1 MSSSGDPPPAGNL
14 RGERRKGVAFD
25 VPACSASWRG
35 EERHAGVDDVSD
47 DAPLVRVP
55 GCKIM
60 PAEGGVRCP
69 GTFDPHSALREGC
82 SNLGRTGG
90 KEVGRYCWR
99 WSPSLICFHLVSEDR
114 VRTGS
119 DVGTLTNELVFRGSE
134 VFNSSKISHIERGA
148 RYALLPPL

>member
-1 MSSSGDPPPAGNL
+1 M
-14 RGERRKGVAFD
+14 
-25 VPACSASWRG
+25 
-35 EERHAGVDDVSD
+35 
-47 DAPLVRVP
+47 RVP

-60 PAEGGVRCP
+60 PAEGGVHCP

-134 VFNSSKISHIERGA
+134 VFNSSKIGKIAKVPSPWPATSLRTALSHPTFFVCRHLFS
-148 RYALLPPL
+148 LLFLWLKFHF